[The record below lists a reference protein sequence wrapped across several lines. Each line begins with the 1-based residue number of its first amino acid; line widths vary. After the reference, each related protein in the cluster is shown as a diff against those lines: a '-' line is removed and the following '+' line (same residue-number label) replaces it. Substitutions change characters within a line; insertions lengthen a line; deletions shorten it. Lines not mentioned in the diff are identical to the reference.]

1 MAAKRQSLVA
11 YFTPVSKQK
20 KSNET
25 DSSQGYLDRSKKL
38 KQQSNKNRPENAGK
52 CICESLEPQNFPGEH
67 APGHAPPDPPLGLR
81 QIYPPVTLKYPLVQK
96 LIETPA
102 WLSCEKQTSLSCLLQ
117 KFT

>member
-1 MAAKRQSLVA
+1 MAAKRQSLFA